1 MPLDARKV
9 AHILSN
15 RDKIRAGR
23 TETVTL
29 VSVSGA
35 AISYT
40 AVAGVVFQEA
50 GAVPAGI
57 STRSGDITRTAYD
70 AFAEFPSGTTFPAD
84 LRVLARTAT
93 ASQAGVAAADRF
105 TVLDRRHV
113 GLGTRG
119 SGGATNAGDRWV
131 LRLRRLR

>member
-9 AHILSN
+9 AHILAN

-23 TETVTL
+23 TETVTF

-40 AVAGVVFQEA
+40 AADGCVWHET

-57 STRSGDITRTAYD
+57 STRAGDITRTAHD
-70 AFAEFPSGTTFPAD
+70 ALAEFPSTTSFPAG
-84 LRVLARTAT
+84 LKLIARTAT
-93 ASQAGVAAADRF
+93 ASPAGVAAADKF
-105 TVLDRRHV
+105 TVLDRRHA

-119 SGGATNAGDRWV
+119 SGGATNAGDRWL